1 MTEYCSIKKWTVY
14 IILLSTVYSCNN
26 TKKDLSI
33 FDKKKLNQEESKN
46 VVSYLSQA
54 GLIKARLS
62 APLMIRYTSDSV
74 RVEFTKGLH
83 TEFFLVDKE
92 RPAYLDT
99 NIVESHIFS
108 KFGRY
113 TEFNNKVY
121 IWDSVVCYNA
131 IKKDT
136 LWCDDLWWDQDKQLI
151 YTWGKFRFKTH
162 DGQDMHG
169 DGEKTGFTAKQDLS
183 EYTLYKSKG
192 VMVAPQGSLPQ

>member
-1 MTEYCSIKKWTVY
+1 MVRCGNS
-14 IILLSTVYSCNN
+14 
-26 TKKDLSI
+26 KKDLSI
-33 FDKKKLNQEESKN
+33 FDKTKLAKEESKN
-46 VVSYLSQA
+46 VVSYLSQS
-54 GLIKARLS
+54 GIMKARLS

-83 TEFFLVDKE
+83 TEFFQDNNAT
-92 RPAYLDT
+92 PTYLDT

-121 IWDSVVCYNA
+121 LWDSVLCYNA
-131 IKKDT
+131 LKKDT
-136 LWCDDLWWDQDKQLI
+136 LWCDDLWWDQDKQTI

-162 DGQDMHG
+162 DGQDMSG
-169 DGEKTGFTAKQDLS
+169 AGEQTGFTAKQDLS
-183 EYTLYKSKG
+183 EYTLYRSKG